1 MQSARLD
8 WLAPRCSLVVR
19 VKTKKRAAELEVPAP
34 ATVEPMPEV
43 SFGIAEP
50 VAAPEVPDEMP
61 SADDALAFLAKLAAG
76 KEDQLRAEAKEEA
89 DVRMDAIM
97 GRKPA
102 EPKPAE
108 PTQEGQPAIRLATT
122 GAAAAGL
129 VAPPR
134 N

>member
-1 MQSARLD
+1 
-8 WLAPRCSLVVR
+8 
-19 VKTKKRAAELEVPAP
+19 
-34 ATVEPMPEV
+34 
-43 SFGIAEP
+43 
-50 VAAPEVPDEMP
+50 MP

-76 KEDQLRAEAKEEA
+76 KEDQLRAQAQEEA

-108 PTQEGQPAIRLATT
+108 PAQEEKPVIRLATT
-122 GAAAAGL
+122 GAAAADWWL
-129 VAPPR
+129 LPR